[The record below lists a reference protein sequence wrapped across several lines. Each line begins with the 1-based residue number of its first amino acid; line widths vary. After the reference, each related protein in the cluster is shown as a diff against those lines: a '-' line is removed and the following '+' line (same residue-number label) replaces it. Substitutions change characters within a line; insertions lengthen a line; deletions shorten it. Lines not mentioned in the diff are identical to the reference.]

1 MKDKRT
7 KTTIQQVLKDI
18 APYTTKTLLGKMSIK
33 EESIKPVA
41 ILLLNQYSNVKLSQG
56 VSSKREGC
64 PWMKISVK
72 GILLIEEKTLDIIV
86 SNKTKKLGSVRWKK
100 LHLMKWLFFSQ
111 RWRMIESL
119 DYYDL
124 GKENY

>member
-7 KTTIQQVLKDI
+7 RTTMQQVLKDI
-18 APYTTKTLLGKMSIK
+18 APYTTKTMFGKMSIK

-72 GILLIEEKTLDIIV
+72 GILLSEEKTLDIIV
-86 SNKTKKLGSVRWKK
+86 SNKTKKARKSQ
-100 LHLMKWLFFSQ
+100 MEEATFDEMALFLTA
-111 RWRMIESL
+111 ME
-119 DYYDL
+119 DD
-124 GKENY
+124 